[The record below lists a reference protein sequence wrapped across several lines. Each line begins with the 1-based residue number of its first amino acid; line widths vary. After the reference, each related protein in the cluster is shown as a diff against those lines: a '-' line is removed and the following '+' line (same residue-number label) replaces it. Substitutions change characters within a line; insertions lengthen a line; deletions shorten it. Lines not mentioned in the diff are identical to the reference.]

1 MTLYTVPT
9 NQGTATTPDAVGD
22 VAGERVA
29 DTPNTEKKKDK
40 PKRHGSLALFCRKVR
55 KRMTDT
61 SSLSITFIFL
71 YF

>member
-9 NQGTATTPDAVGD
+9 NQGSVTTPDAIGD

-55 KRMTDT
+55 TKICTKFGEMHAFRC
-61 SSLSITFIFL
+61 
-71 YF
+71 